1 MSRGA
6 WGGRA
11 ALALLVVGSGCR
23 GALDAETSVRKALH
37 LPHRSSVP
45 LSAQV
50 DSSWRR
56 RDAVV
61 ERVRFTGYHGRTI
74 PALVSWSELP
84 RARPLPV
91 LLLMP
96 GSPNRK
102 EDLLRPRALLPL
114 WAQAG
119 FFVLTI
125 DRPYHGE
132 RPGDPAEAIRGKGLP
147 RVLGEYVLDLQR
159 TLDYAAT
166 RPRADAGRIGMMG
179 LSMGGVEAL
188 LLASVD
194 ERVDCVVSVA
204 GQLCWAEVFGTD
216 AWRRLFR
223 GLPLTER
230 LIRDGASP
238 DQVRAAFLGWMPELA
253 VLDAPLL
260 AASLAPRPL
269 LLMTGERDPY
279 ITPAAARR
287 TFASA
292 APAYAAGAADRLE
305 LWIEEDVGHGFSRQ
319 MESRALAWFQR
330 WLEPVPDSP

>member
-1 MSRGA
+1 MSRGR
-6 WGGRA
+6 WGRA
-11 ALALLVVGSGCR
+11 ALALLVIGSGCR
-23 GALDAETSVRKALH
+23 SAPDAETRVRQALH
-37 LPHRSSVP
+37 LPHRTSAP

-61 ERVRFTGYHGRTI
+61 ERVRFDGYHGRTI

-84 RARPLPV
+84 RARPLPI
-91 LLLMP
+91 LLVMP

-132 RPGDPAEAIRGKGLP
+132 RPGDPAEAIRAKGLP

-159 TLDYAAT
+159 ALDYAAS
-166 RPRADAGRIGMMG
+166 RPEADAGRIGMMG
-179 LSMGGVEAL
+179 LSMGGMEAL

-194 ERVDCVVSVA
+194 ERVDCVASVA
-204 GQLCWAEVFGTD
+204 GQLCWAEVFGTV
-216 AWRRLFR
+216 AWRRLFG
-223 GLPLTER
+223 GLPLAER
-230 LIRDGASP
+230 LIREEASP
-238 DQVRAAFLGWMPELA
+238 DRVREAFLAWMPELA

-269 LLMTGERDPY
+269 LLMTGELDPY

-287 TFASA
+287 TFAAA
-292 APAYAAGAADRLE
+292 APAYADSAADRLE
-305 LWIEEDVGHGFSRQ
+305 LWIEEDVGHGFSRP
-319 MESRALAWFQR
+319 MESRVLAWFQR
-330 WLEPVPDSP
+330 WLEPLPHSH